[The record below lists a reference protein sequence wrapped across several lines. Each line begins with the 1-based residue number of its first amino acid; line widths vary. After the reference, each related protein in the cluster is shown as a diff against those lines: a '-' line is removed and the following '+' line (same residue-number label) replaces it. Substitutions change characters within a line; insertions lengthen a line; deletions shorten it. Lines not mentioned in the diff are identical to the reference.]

1 MTELTRQELEAR
13 AAAGDVDAMIGL
25 GSLYF
30 KQGGEERD
38 KALRWY
44 DAAADAGS
52 KAGALY
58 AGLALDSLAKD
69 ADSRG
74 EGAEAARLWTG
85 AL

>member
-25 GSLYF
+25 GSLCF

-44 DAAADAGS
+44 DAAADAGE
-52 KAGALY
+52 GNFCVP
-58 AGLALDSLAKD
+58 
-69 ADSRG
+69 G
-74 EGAEAARLWTG
+74 EGAVYIPPRL
-85 AL
+85 